1 MKILEVVNT
10 MHNNNNQGEKTMITL
25 STLIEQTQTLSLS
38 GLKEAL
44 TFQSEN
50 TNYQTLSFEER
61 LYHLFEAEINQR
73 ENRRIKRMLSMAKLK
88 DATATLEQIE
98 YNAKRNLDKSQLLS
112 LANCTFIT
120 KAQNVLLTGATGT
133 GKSFLAQALAN
144 RAIALGYSAKYYRVS
159 TLLQEIKMAR
169 LDGSYTKTI
178 TKISKFKLLLLDD
191 FGVTPLKPDEIN
203 DLFEV
208 IEERTLSGSI
218 IITAQ
223 LPINEWHAY
232 LGNETIA
239 DAMMDRL
246 IHSAHKIELRGDSMR
261 KLLANR

>member
-1 MKILEVVNT
+1 
-10 MHNNNNQGEKTMITL
+10 MITL
-25 STLIEQTQTLSLS
+25 STLIDQTQILNLS
-38 GLKEAL
+38 GFKEAL
-44 TFQSEN
+44 DFQSEN
-50 TNYQTLSFEER
+50 TSYQALSFEER

-73 ENRRIKRMLSMAKLK
+73 ENRRIKRMLALAKLK
-88 DATATLEQIE
+88 DTTATLEQVT
-98 YNAKRNLDKSQLLS
+98 YSAKRNLDKSQVLS
-112 LANCTFIT
+112 LANCEFIN
-120 KAQNVLLTGATGT
+120 KAQNILLTGATGT
-133 GKSFLAQALAN
+133 GKSFLAQALAR

-169 LDGSYTKTI
+169 LDGSYTKI
-178 TKISKFKLLLLDD
+178 MVKIAKFKLLLLDD
-191 FGVTPLKPDEIN
+191 FGVTSLKPDEIN

-223 LPINEWHAY
+223 LPVKEWHTY

-246 IHSAHKIELRGDSMR
+246 VHTAHKIELRGDSMR
-261 KLLANR
+261 KLLAMT